1 MNGRMDW
8 LFLLTFYGGLGNM
21 AKMISKA
28 EARMNRTLHY
38 KKESTMSFEKFVNK
52 LKEMFNIFAKHGE
65 PITEKAK
72 IRQLLDK
79 VTASEMQI
87 TVATI
92 RTRVELEQNVPYEQV
107 LALLASLPSVD
118 DAESSQRFENG
129 DPTRRSSSSS

>member
-87 TVATI
+87 PPRKYAWSPDLRKAGLLLRYWKFCLADFYQESDSY
-92 RTRVELEQNVPYEQV
+92 RTH
-107 LALLASLPSVD
+107 ASIQ
-118 DAESSQRFENG
+118 QRLQQH
-129 DPTRRSSSSS
+129 DR